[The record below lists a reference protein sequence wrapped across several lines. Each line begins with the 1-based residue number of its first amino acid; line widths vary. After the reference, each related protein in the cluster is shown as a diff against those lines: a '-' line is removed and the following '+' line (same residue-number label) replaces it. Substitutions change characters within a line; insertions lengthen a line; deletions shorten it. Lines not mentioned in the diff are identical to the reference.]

1 MVTINQV
8 NYIAQEDK
16 MYIQGACLSTDTKPT
31 AGFLNGRCLFEMVT
45 GKVYFY
51 DEAGTQWL
59 EFGGESA

>member
-1 MVTINQV
+1 MVSINQV

-31 AGFLNGRCLFEMVT
+31 AGILNGSCLIEMDS
-45 GKVYFY
+45 GKVYFF
-51 DEAGTQWL
+51 DESGSQWL